1 MAGWR
6 ALAGVLLAAV
16 GLAGLTAVLVPL
28 RADLALASVVLL
40 YLAVV
45 VVTAVV
51 GGLPS
56 SLAAAVASDLAV
68 NFFFVPPHH
77 TLTVDSRDNLITLV
91 VYIAVAVTVSLAMDV
106 AARQRAAAAR
116 TGIEADLLARI
127 SAEPVREGSVRS
139 LLAHIRAALHMET
152 AAIIET
158 AGDGTERVVAIDGR
172 HLTGTP
178 TLSVPATD
186 HLTLVVEGPP
196 LFAADPKFLAR
207 LAAAAARTL
216 QAERLA
222 AQAAQAREL
231 AEIDRLRSALLT
243 AVGHDLRT
251 PLAAIK
257 AGASSLRAP
266 DLELTDTQQAEL
278 LATIEESAD
287 RMADL
292 VENCWR

>member
-1 MAGWR
+1 M
-6 ALAGVLLAAV
+6 AGVLLGAA

-158 AGDGTERVVAIDGR
+158 AGDGTERVVAIDGE

-178 TLSVPATD
+178 TLSVPAAD

-196 LFAADPKFLAR
+196 LFRCGPEVPRPAGRRSGPHAAG
-207 LAAAAARTL
+207 RTPGRPGA
-216 QAERLA
+216 AERPHPW
-222 AQAAQAREL
+222 Q
-231 AEIDRLRSALLT
+231 
-243 AVGHDLRT
+243 G
-251 PLAAIK
+251 
-257 AGASSLRAP
+257 
-266 DLELTDTQQAEL
+266 
-278 LATIEESAD
+278 
-287 RMADL
+287 
-292 VENCWR
+292 

>member
-1 MAGWR
+1 VSWR
-6 ALAGVLLAAV
+6 S
-16 GLAGLTAVLVPL
+16 TDDTSPE
-28 RADLALASVVLL
+28 RRPCPCRPQITS
-40 YLAVV
+40 
-45 VVTAVV
+45 
-51 GGLPS
+51 PS
-56 SLAAAVASDLAV
+56 S
-68 NFFFVPPHH
+68 
-77 TLTVDSRDNLITLV
+77 SRGHRC
-91 VYIAVAVTVSLAMDV
+91 S
-106 AARQRAAAAR
+106 
-116 TGIEADLLARI
+116 
-127 SAEPVREGSVRS
+127 
-139 LLAHIRAALHMET
+139 
-152 AAIIET
+152 
-158 AGDGTERVVAIDGR
+158 
-172 HLTGTP
+172 
-178 TLSVPATD
+178 
-186 HLTLVVEGPP
+186 
-196 LFAADPKFLAR
+196 AADPKFLAR